1 MSLTALPNELQLEII
16 KHLPVIDKYHLSNIS
31 RRFRILIGPPNRA
44 EIFRH
49 HQSEERLDVIRLRRT
64 CTRCIRLLPFY
75 HFSAAHGRM
84 ATKPNYRV
92 CLHCFARAYD
102 PPKDELWL
110 FGTTVGACQFCT
122 SMVLCAPD
130 GRRFGHGCICGFC
143 NKSCPSGSLCACR
156 ILRGYRVHT
165 DPAQWETYRRQIAP
179 DQLEF
184 VVDRLIER
192 LDRCMMREELLRLKL
207 DGRAMTGEYGVLH
220 PICCYIRNMED
231 MVLRG
236 ESVGAKRHR
245 AFWES
250 SKWQQASFDYF
261 LPLMK
266 CRLVLQCRWRCRLRD
281 RWRCGP
287 LIHSGILLE
296 WCKMEFGL
304 FSNGGGR
311 NQSLLLAFLTRCVLL
326 YVLSVLMF
334 RSIF

>member
-16 KHLPVIDKYHLSNIS
+16 KHLPVIDEYHLSNIS

-44 EIFRH
+44 EIFLH
-49 HQSEERLDVIRLRRT
+49 HRSEERLDAIRLRRT

-143 NKSCPSGSLCACR
+143 NKSFPSGSLCTCR
-156 ILRGYRVHT
+156 ILRGYRVHI

-179 DQLEF
+179 DQPEF

-192 LDRCMMREELLRLKL
+192 LNRCMTREELLRLKL

-231 MVLRG
+231 MLLRG

-250 SKWQQASFDYF
+250 SKWQQASFDYYPSIDEVQTCAPMPVEMQTKRPMAMRTPNTQWDCTRMVQDGVRTF
-261 LPLMK
+261 FK
-266 CRLVLQCRWRCRLRD
+266 WRW
-281 RWRCGP
+281 
-287 LIHSGILLE
+287 
-296 WCKMEFGL
+296 
-304 FSNGGGR
+304 
-311 NQSLLLAFLTRCVLL
+311 
-326 YVLSVLMF
+326 
-334 RSIF
+334 